1 MSPCGLIMQ
10 SCFLNHYRLYHFKFE
25 YQCVFCKR
33 GTWSTRRFVFP
44 APRPSLTR
52 VPSLSSFI
60 IKITNLFREKAEIRS
75 KKLFIHLTL
84 LNPRRFFAT
93 TQRYWWETEDD
104 VTGSRCDP
112 GPTLMDRPPRHARV
126 SLITLSWSSV
136 NHERLSIWSWV
147 RVDDRSRIKNRM
159 MKFRRKWCA
168 FKYLIR
174 IWADS

>member
-10 SCFLNHYRLYHFKFE
+10 SCFLNHYRFYHFKFE

-44 APRPSLTR
+44 APRPSLAR

-93 TQRYWWETEDD
+93 LRYWWETEDD

-112 GPTLMDRPPRHARV
+112 GPTLMDRPPCQFPHPF
-126 SLITLSWSSV
+126 LIIRESWKII
-136 NHERLSIWSWV
+136 NMKLGEGGWQIADKKP
-147 RVDDRSRIKNRM
+147 DDEV
-159 MKFRRKWCA
+159 
-168 FKYLIR
+168 
-174 IWADS
+174 